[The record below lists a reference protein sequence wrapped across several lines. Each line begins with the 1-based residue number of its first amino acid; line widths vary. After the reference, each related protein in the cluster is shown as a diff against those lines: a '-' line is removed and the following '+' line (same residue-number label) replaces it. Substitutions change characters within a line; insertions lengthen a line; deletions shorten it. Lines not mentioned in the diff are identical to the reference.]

1 MKLAPLVER
10 ATSHGVEDAVI
21 VYCKEQIITI
31 CLEHKYA
38 YLSTWQ
44 AKLVGVHP
52 CNRNGEGLLWPR
64 AHSRI
69 FKIRTVGWSWTT
81 SEASAVNIEDHP
93 TKKHIAN
100 YTVKICSQSDKFARY
115 SVDEVKLG
123 SLGAGHC
130 NHGIACVLDGVPCD
144 LPKISEGGKM
154 SYNKIA
160 SDPGFKEAVDKGMRW
175 VTLRWEVEADFPEIP
190 VIIQSAL
197 NAVSQIAEG
206 DRVTLKK
213 RCTYKKYKHN
223 NLININK
230 NHNEQKHNPLTF
242 DSRW

>member
-93 TKKHIAN
+93 TNKHIAK
-100 YTVKICSQSDKFARY
+100 YTVKICSQSDKFARRNA
-115 SVDEVKLG
+115 DEIKIGEPRRWALQSWDCMCPRRRPVRPSQDQRGRENVVQQDRLG
-123 SLGAGHC
+123 S
-130 NHGIACVLDGVPCD
+130 
-144 LPKISEGGKM
+144 
-154 SYNKIA
+154 
-160 SDPGFKEAVDKGMRW
+160 
-175 VTLRWEVEADFPEIP
+175 
-190 VIIQSAL
+190 
-197 NAVSQIAEG
+197 
-206 DRVTLKK
+206 RV
-213 RCTYKKYKHN
+213 
-223 NLININK
+223 
-230 NHNEQKHNPLTF
+230 
-242 DSRW
+242 